1 MIIVILVSIT
11 PVMLNL
17 IDYPRLKLI
26 ELMKVIK
33 IIKVIVN
40 IMRMIKT
47 IIIKMKMDN
56 IVKMMI
62 IK

>member
-1 MIIVILVSIT
+1 
-11 PVMLNL
+11 MLNL